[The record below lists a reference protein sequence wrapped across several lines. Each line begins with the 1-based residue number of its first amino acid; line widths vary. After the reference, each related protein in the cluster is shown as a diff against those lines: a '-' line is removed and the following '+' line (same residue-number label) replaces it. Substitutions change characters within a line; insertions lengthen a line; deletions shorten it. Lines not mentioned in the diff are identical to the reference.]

1 VIAVCPWEH
10 FAGFDEWII
19 IPRRGIQDE
28 NAAQLPSRLA
38 PSWLAVLDLTQVGSD
53 ELNGHPCPENPR
65 AAMNQ
70 VRGRQFAQSAANQL
84 KILMTQWW
92 IKVIWNWYMADLEP
106 LLSIT
111 GQEIQA
117 VGGAEFPDFNL

>member
-1 VIAVCPWEH
+1 
-10 FAGFDEWII
+10 
-19 IPRRGIQDE
+19 
-28 NAAQLPSRLA
+28 
-38 PSWLAVLDLTQVGSD
+38 
-53 ELNGHPCPENPR
+53 
-65 AAMNQ
+65 MNQ